1 MKNSKSSKYL
11 NMGAETSLSVG
22 IFSASASGEHKED
35 ESHRDSETN
44 VTGIQMDVAAVRIER
59 SWMNETLFA
68 LDGWKIAGQ
77 KKGHIS
83 DGTFVTEEGKK
94 HNEGIM
100 PLIPKYMLV
109 ARNVTLTGNFSKA
122 LLNEIIIKALRSGD
136 ILSDNVGIC
145 LVEQELPIDVRRFQ
159 NPVTDEG
166 DIRMQSIDSSERIAD
181 LINSFGTVSDIEEC
195 YMVILEGIQEAFYA
209 RSMAGR
215 SAPCVAN
222 ADDSIME
229 A

>member
-77 KKGHIS
+77 KKGHIYNR
-83 DGTFVTEEGKK
+83 GRE
-94 HNEGIM
+94 
-100 PLIPKYMLV
+100 
-109 ARNVTLTGNFSKA
+109 KA
-122 LLNEIIIKALRSGD
+122 
-136 ILSDNVGIC
+136 
-145 LVEQELPIDVRRFQ
+145 
-159 NPVTDEG
+159 
-166 DIRMQSIDSSERIAD
+166 
-181 LINSFGTVSDIEEC
+181 
-195 YMVILEGIQEAFYA
+195 
-209 RSMAGR
+209 
-215 SAPCVAN
+215 
-222 ADDSIME
+222 
-229 A
+229 